1 MLEKEI
7 IKSAEEYVRNL
18 FKNDFSGH
26 DYFHT
31 DRVFKLSKYIAKIEG
46 ADEFI
51 VSLSSLLHDVD
62 DRKLSPETHDEKKNA
77 VSFMKKCSLDQEI
90 IDRVCRVIDE
100 ISFGNNLEKPTTI
113 EAKCVQDADRLDAIG
128 AMGIGRAFAFGGNH
142 NRKMYDPDIKPN
154 LNMTKEEYRNSKSTT
169 INHFYEKLF
178 LLKELMNT
186 ETGKKIAI
194 ERDEFM
200 RKFVD
205 EFMREWNAEI

>member
-77 VSFMKKCSLDQEI
+77 VSFMKKCSLD
-90 IDRVCRVIDE
+90 
-100 ISFGNNLEKPTTI
+100 
-113 EAKCVQDADRLDAIG
+113 
-128 AMGIGRAFAFGGNH
+128 
-142 NRKMYDPDIKPN
+142 
-154 LNMTKEEYRNSKSTT
+154 
-169 INHFYEKLF
+169 
-178 LLKELMNT
+178 
-186 ETGKKIAI
+186 
-194 ERDEFM
+194 
-200 RKFVD
+200 
-205 EFMREWNAEI
+205 